1 MPPLTP
7 LHSPVIFLL
16 SFPNAFAHSR
26 MNGNPATPKI
36 CPSLNLCYLWKV
48 KKVNMSVTQSC
59 LTLCVAHQAPLSM
72 EFSRQEYQNR
82 YSIPFT
88 RGYSQP
94 RDQTLVSCIAGGF
107 YHLSHQGSPWIWSHL
122 NTEHLWIFADPGRGD
137 HAKMEQQRLEWCF
150 HSSSHQ
156 KLEEVRKDPLLEPV
170 KGIQSSRQPELGLWS
185 LELWENMFLLF

>member
-26 MNGNPATPKI
+26 MNGDPAPPKI

-48 KKVNMSVTQSC
+48 KKVNVSATQSNY
-59 LTLCVAHQAPLSM
+59 TNSVCVAHQAPLSM

-94 RDQTLVSCIAGGF
+94 RDQTQVSCIAGRF
-107 YHLSHQGSPWIWSHL
+107 FTIWATREAHEYDLIWTQNICGSL
-122 NTEHLWIFADPGRGD
+122 QT
-137 HAKMEQQRLEWCF
+137 
-150 HSSSHQ
+150 
-156 KLEEVRKDPLLEPV
+156 
-170 KGIQSSRQPELGLWS
+170 
-185 LELWENMFLLF
+185 WEKRPCEDGVAETGVMLP